1 MGIMDDIKKWILDD
15 ETELPETDDDS
26 DKNEGKDED
35 CFEKDFQK
43 EENIKDLDAAIIIVK
58 PKSFNDALKI
68 SRLITKGY
76 AVMMSTENMDPQ
88 EKQRLVDFISGVV
101 MASDGLIA
109 RVYNNVFVAASKNI
123 GIIES
128 SLDSKQKQS

>member
-15 ETELPETDDDS
+15 ETELPEKDDDS
-26 DKNEGKDED
+26 VKNEGKSED
-35 CFEKDFQK
+35 SFEKDFQK

-58 PKSFNDALKI
+58 PKNFNDALKI
-68 SRLITKGY
+68 SRLIRKGY

-88 EKQRLVDFISGVV
+88 EKQRLIDFVSGVV

-128 SLDSKQKQS
+128 SLYSKKQQS